1 MIAFSYVGMYCRHI
15 LAAVHF
21 TFNLHRDVK
30 RRNSDNTGQLKFT
43 YPKFKNGEATV
54 RNVRISLNFEYVE
67 EIFQTFLSASSDD
80 LKRAIAKL
88 KELTPLPMNS
98 MLQRESKTDAVKKK
112 SDRSKRV
119 VEDVPPTTP
128 GKKAHI
134 QLFHLFWG
142 KGLAW
147 EASSSMLYRD
157 FNKTFPSLP
166 HLATCRRNCGLEVSK
181 EKCN

>member
-1 MIAFSYVGMYCRHI
+1 M
-15 LAAVHF
+15 
-21 TFNLHRDVK
+21 
-30 RRNSDNTGQLKFT
+30 
-43 YPKFKNGEATV
+43 
-54 RNVRISLNFEYVE
+54 E

-80 LKRAIAKL
+80 LKRAIATL
-88 KELTPLPMNS
+88 KELSPLPMNS

-112 SDRSKRV
+112 TDRSKRV

-147 EASSSMLYRD
+147 ETRSSMLYRD
-157 FNKTFPSLP
+157 FNETFPSLP
-166 HLATCRRNCGLEVSK
+166 RLPAEGIVDWRCQRKNVNNCVKVLLDFPFSRGDPYRK
-181 EKCN
+181 TPIF

>member
-1 MIAFSYVGMYCRHI
+1 MV
-15 LAAVHF
+15 L
-21 TFNLHRDVK
+21 
-30 RRNSDNTGQLKFT
+30 
-43 YPKFKNGEATV
+43 
-54 RNVRISLNFEYVE
+54 EYVE

-128 GKKAHI
+128 GKKAHNYSI
-134 QLFHLFWG
+134 VSLVLG
-142 KGLAW
+142 KRVG
-147 EASSSMLYRD
+147 MGD
-157 FNKTFPSLP
+157 KQQ
-166 HLATCRRNCGLEVSK
+166 HVV
-181 EKCN
+181 

>member
-1 MIAFSYVGMYCRHI
+1 MPSRITPNPHPPKPTSKPWRSPIELISSAFFLV
-15 LAAVHF
+15 L
-21 TFNLHRDVK
+21 
-30 RRNSDNTGQLKFT
+30 
-43 YPKFKNGEATV
+43 
-54 RNVRISLNFEYVE
+54 EYVE

-112 SDRSKRV
+112 TDRSKRV

-147 EASSSMLYRD
+147 ETSSSMLYRD

-166 HLATCRRNCGLEVSK
+166 PPGYLQK
-181 EKCN
+181 ELWIGGVKGKM

>member
-1 MIAFSYVGMYCRHI
+1 M
-15 LAAVHF
+15 
-21 TFNLHRDVK
+21 
-30 RRNSDNTGQLKFT
+30 
-43 YPKFKNGEATV
+43 
-54 RNVRISLNFEYVE
+54 E

-80 LKRAIAKL
+80 LKRAIATL

-112 SDRSKRV
+112 TDRSKRV

-142 KGLAW
+142 KGW
-147 EASSSMLYRD
+147 HGRQEAACCIGTSTRPFLLS
-157 FNKTFPSLP
+157 P
-166 HLATCRRNCGLEVSK
+166 HPTTCRRNCGLEVSK